1 VKTYL
6 NVVIAFILGLLVAIT
21 IQPSQAAP
29 KTYDAVKLAE
39 YSACVQ
45 EVGSRTEW
53 IVTPQTILDV
63 CRAFKPR

>member
-1 VKTYL
+1 MKTYL

-39 YSACVQ
+39 YSACLQ
-45 EVGSRTEW
+45 ATNDSRSW
-53 IVTPQTILDV
+53 AIQDLILDRCKSV
-63 CRAFKPR
+63 KPR

>member
-6 NVVIAFILGLLVAIT
+6 NLAIAFILGLLIAIT

-39 YSACVQ
+39 YSACLQ
-45 EVGSRTEW
+45 ATTRNSTDW
-53 IVTPQTILDV
+53 IFPSVLDR
-63 CRAFKPR
+63 CKAFKPR

>member
-6 NVVIAFILGLLVAIT
+6 NVVIAFILGLLVALSL
-21 IQPSQAAP
+21 QPSQAAP

-45 EVGSRTEW
+45 GSTRNSSDW
-53 IVTPQTILDV
+53 MVPGFILDT
-63 CRAFKPR
+63 CKAFKPR

>member
-6 NVVIAFILGLLVAIT
+6 NLAIAFILGLLVAIT

-39 YSACVQ
+39 YSACLQKVFPKTWPT
-45 EVGSRTEW
+45 VGLSPLVICLEFR
-53 IVTPQTILDV
+53 
-63 CRAFKPR
+63 PR